1 MHLPGLHQWSGFAPL
16 ATSVPD
22 YSGGPATD
30 LHRVPYYRIGADY
43 PACRQGAQSPKV
55 RAMKELI
62 LGGARS
68 GKSLLAE
75 KRAAESALRV
85 IYLATAEAR
94 DGEMNRR
101 IAHHQERRPAAW
113 GCVEETIHLAAK
125 LRELAAPETC
135 ILVDCLTLWLS
146 NLLFAGKAAAQAE
159 AGEAINCPVFDAET
173 SALIELLPQLP
184 GQIILVSNEV
194 GWGIV
199 PMHPVSRLFAD
210 EQGRLNQR
218 VASVCER
225 VTLVAAGLPL
235 TLK

>member
-1 MHLPGLHQWSGFAPL
+1 
-16 ATSVPD
+16 
-22 YSGGPATD
+22 
-30 LHRVPYYRIGADY
+30 
-43 PACRQGAQSPKV
+43 
-55 RAMKELI
+55 MKELI

-75 KRAAESALRV
+75 QRAAQSGLRV

-94 DGEMNRR
+94 DGEMRRR
-101 IAHHQERRPAAW
+101 IDHHRARRPADW
-113 GCVEETIHLAAK
+113 GCVEETQGLAAR
-125 LRELAAPETC
+125 LQSLATPDTC

-146 NLLFAGKAAAQAE
+146 NLLFAGRAAAQAE
-159 AGEAINCPVFDAET
+159 AGEAIECPLFRDQT
-173 SALIELLPQLP
+173 RALIDTLPTLP
-184 GQIILVSNEV
+184 GQVILVSNEV

-218 VASVCER
+218 VAAVCDR